1 MVTDIAVH
9 KDGKEIWA
17 GRVLSENEDFYRNR
31 VLTCEGELAFFN
43 DSTQP
48 PAEYA
53 GGTIR
58 EYLEAMI
65 AIHNAKVGDNRKFTI
80 GIVTVVD
87 EDFPTYY
94 TNYEKTITI
103 LNALVAQYLSVYG
116 LTVTNGVRT
125 TFAVDSSGS
134 VTIDGKVTLSAG
146 STINW
151 ASVTNQNLTSNPA
164 YSLASTANANAATAK
179 SAADDAYDEASAAW
193 SRANKAYQD
202 RCTDQNVFDVLTSGG
217 TKFGIF
223 SDSYSGRLYI
233 NADYIRSG
241 TINADYIDL
250 SCDYGGFCK
259 GHGSDG
265 QHTTYGAM
273 MYGSNGPGWEP
284 YIIVTNAG
292 ARISG
297 TGADLVVSGGIT
309 MSEEPSYGSDL
320 RIKNSIDYDLASY
333 EAFFLA
339 LKPSTFKYNKGTSG
353 RKHFGF
359 IAQDVE
365 QAMLDTGLMSDQL
378 AALVKDP
385 VKEILSD
392 GITDYRYSIRYGEL
406 IALNTHM
413 IQKLYQMVEELL
425 QQKEG

>member
-1 MVTDIAVH
+1 
-9 KDGKEIWA
+9 
-17 GRVLSENEDFYRNR
+17 
-31 VLTCEGELAFFN
+31 
-43 DSTQP
+43 
-48 PAEYA
+48 
-53 GGTIR
+53 
-58 EYLEAMI
+58 
-65 AIHNAKVGDNRKFTI
+65 
-80 GIVTVVD
+80 
-87 EDFPTYY
+87 
-94 TNYEKTITI
+94 
-103 LNALVAQYLSVYG
+103 
-116 LTVTNGVRT
+116 
-125 TFAVDSSGS
+125 
-134 VTIDGKVTLSAG
+134 
-146 STINW
+146 
-151 ASVTNQNLTSNPA
+151 
-164 YSLASTANANAATAK
+164 
-179 SAADDAYDEASAAW
+179 
-193 SRANKAYQD
+193 
-202 RCTDQNVFDVLTSGG
+202 
-217 TKFGIF
+217 
-223 SDSYSGRLYI
+223 
-233 NADYIRSG
+233 
-241 TINADYIDL
+241 
-250 SCDYGGFCK
+250 
-259 GHGSDG
+259 
-265 QHTTYGAM
+265 M

-297 TGADLVVSGGIT
+297 SGADLVVSGSIT

-365 QAMLDTGLMSDQL
+365 QAMLDTGLTSDQL